1 VARRGT
7 DGRGEVQQ
15 ANFKE
20 INMEVMKAEALAEER
35 KLLEKIANKNGGL
48 LMVDDV
54 LDEARNPKSI
64 LHKHFQWDDDKAAE
78 AYRKMQARQLIQKC
92 VVTIEKAPDVP
103 IRAFVSLSTDQYEGG
118 GYRLTANVLSDEQQK
133 GQLLHDMHLT
143 LLKWKK
149 QVNLLDTETEEIL
162 DRLERVIT
170 RRVSD
175 RRGKEIANEATLLRS
190 QSATVRRR
198 QAQQSTRSQIKRTSQ
213 ESVTARGRSL
223 KT

>member
-1 VARRGT
+1 MGFDQARKSTAGEVWHGT
-7 DGRGEVQQ
+7 VGRGEVQQ

-118 GYRLTANVLSDEQQK
+118 GYRLTSNVLSDEQQK

-175 RRGKEIANEATLLRS
+175 RRGKEIANEAT
-190 QSATVRRR
+190 
-198 QAQQSTRSQIKRTSQ
+198 
-213 ESVTARGRSL
+213 
-223 KT
+223 

>member
-1 VARRGT
+1 M
-7 DGRGEVQQ
+7 DGLVWVGFGSAGEVWHGVVRTGGVRQ
-15 ANFKE
+15 ANLKE

-103 IRAFVSLSTDQYEGG
+103 IRAFVSLSTDQHEGG
-118 GYRLTANVLSDEQQK
+118 GYRLTSNVLSDEQQK

-175 RRGKEIANEATLLRS
+175 RRGKGITNEAT
-190 QSATVRRR
+190 
-198 QAQQSTRSQIKRTSQ
+198 
-213 ESVTARGRSL
+213 
-223 KT
+223 

>member
-1 VARRGT
+1 VAGQARYGWAACVRSWFGMAGEA
-7 DGRGEVQQ
+7 GRGLVGHGKTWQV
-15 ANFKE
+15 NFKE
-20 INMEVMKAEALAEER
+20 INMEVLKAEALAEER
-35 KLLEKIANKNGGL
+35 KLLENIANKNGGL

-118 GYRLTANVLSDEQQK
+118 GYRLTANVLSDDQQK

-162 DRLERVIT
+162 NRLERVIT

-175 RRGKEIANEATLLRS
+175 RREGVNA
-190 QSATVRRR
+190 
-198 QAQQSTRSQIKRTSQ
+198 
-213 ESVTARGRSL
+213 
-223 KT
+223 

>member
-1 VARRGT
+1 MGRVQAGYGAARFVT
-7 DGRGEVQQ
+7 AGRARHVRALYGKVRQVRRDKVGHGEVRQ
-15 ANFKE
+15 ANLKE

-48 LMVDDV
+48 LMDDDV
-54 LDEARNPKSI
+54 SDEARNPKSI

-118 GYRLTANVLSDEQQK
+118 GYRMTANVLSDDQQK

-143 LLKWKK
+143 LLRWKK
-149 QVNLLDTETEEIL
+149 QVALLDSETEEIL
-162 DRLERVIT
+162 NRLEQLIT

-175 RRGKEIANEATLLRS
+175 RRDG
-190 QSATVRRR
+190 VRP
-198 QAQQSTRSQIKRTSQ
+198 
-213 ESVTARGRSL
+213 
-223 KT
+223 

>member
-1 VARRGT
+1 MVWYGRYGEEGSGKVPFGRVRQVRRDKVGH
-7 DGRGEVQQ
+7 GEVRQ

-118 GYRLTANVLSDEQQK
+118 GYRLTANVLSDDQQK

-162 DRLERVIT
+162 NRLEQLIT

-175 RRGKEIANEATLLRS
+175 RRDG
-190 QSATVRRR
+190 
-198 QAQQSTRSQIKRTSQ
+198 
-213 ESVTARGRSL
+213 ARP
-223 KT
+223 

>member
-7 DGRGEVQQ
+7 DGRGEVQQAWRGLLWNGAVRWGKVQQ

-118 GYRLTANVLSDEQQK
+118 GYRMTANVLSDDQQK

-162 DRLERVIT
+162 NRLEQLIT

-175 RRGKEIANEATLLRS
+175 RRDG
-190 QSATVRRR
+190 
-198 QAQQSTRSQIKRTSQ
+198 
-213 ESVTARGRSL
+213 ARP
-223 KT
+223 

>member
-1 VARRGT
+1 
-7 DGRGEVQQ
+7 
-15 ANFKE
+15 
-20 INMEVMKAEALAEER
+20 
-35 KLLEKIANKNGGL
+35 
-48 LMVDDV
+48 MVDDV

-118 GYRLTANVLSDEQQK
+118 GYRLTSNVLSDEQQK

-175 RRGKEIANEATLLRS
+175 RRGKEIANEAT
-190 QSATVRRR
+190 
-198 QAQQSTRSQIKRTSQ
+198 
-213 ESVTARGRSL
+213 
-223 KT
+223 